1 MDASERATAAAP
13 PRTGVDAE
21 RQPRPLHIVHTEAST
36 GWGGQEIRILTE
48 AEGMQRRGHRVTLLC
63 PAHATI
69 YAEAQRRGLEV
80 VALPI
85 GRKKPGGVFAVRHWL
100 KRHRVDVINTHS
112 STDSWLAGLA
122 CRLLRHPPAIV
133 RTRHI
138 STAVRASRANRWLYL
153 HSAARV
159 ITTGEKLRQDLLEG
173 LEASSEHIISVP
185 TGIDLQRFTP
195 GDRLEAR
202 RAVGLSEN
210 GQLIGIVATL
220 RSWKGHDHLLEA
232 FAAMNR
238 PQTQLVMVGE
248 GPRREPISDHIRRL
262 DIGDRVVMPG
272 NQSDV
277 TDWIRALD
285 VFVLPSF
292 ANEGVPQALMQAM
305 ACRIPVVS
313 TTVGSIPEI
322 VTQERTGLLVPPSD
336 PQALAAAL
344 TRMLDDDAL
353 RKRLAD
359 AGYALAQQHFSID
372 IMLDRMEALFRMA
385 CHAREDHSTKKVS

>member
-1 MDASERATAAAP
+1 
-13 PRTGVDAE
+13 
-21 RQPRPLHIVHTEAST
+21 
-36 GWGGQEIRILTE
+36 
-48 AEGMQRRGHRVTLLC
+48 MQRRGHRITLLC
-63 PAHATI
+63 PEHATI
-69 YAEAQRRGLEV
+69 YPEAQRRGLEV
-80 VALPI
+80 VDLPI
-85 GRKKPGGVFAVRHWL
+85 GRKKPGGVFALRRWL
-100 KRHRVDVINTHS
+100 KRHRADVINTHS

-122 CRLLRHPPAIV
+122 CRFLRHPPAIV

-138 STAVRASRANRWLYL
+138 STPVRPSRANRWLYL
-153 HSAARV
+153 RSATCV
-159 ITTGEKLRQDLLEG
+159 VTTGEKLRQDLLEG
-173 LEASSEHIISVP
+173 LGASSEHIISVP
-185 TGIDLQRFTP
+185 TGIDLQRFSP

-202 RAVGLSEN
+202 RTLGLSET

-220 RSWKGHDHLLEA
+220 RSWQGHDHLLEA

-238 PQTQLVMVGE
+238 PQSRLVIVGE

-262 DIGDRVVMPG
+262 DIGDRVVTPG

-285 VFVLPSF
+285 VFALPSF

-322 VTQERTGLLVPPSD
+322 ITPEHTGLLVAPRD
-336 PQALAAAL
+336 PAALAAAL
-344 TRMLDDDAL
+344 TRVLDDDVL
-353 RKRLAD
+353 RNRLAD
-359 AGYALAQQHFSID
+359 AGYAYAQQHFGID

-385 CHAREDHSTKKVS
+385 CHAEDGHRSKNPSD